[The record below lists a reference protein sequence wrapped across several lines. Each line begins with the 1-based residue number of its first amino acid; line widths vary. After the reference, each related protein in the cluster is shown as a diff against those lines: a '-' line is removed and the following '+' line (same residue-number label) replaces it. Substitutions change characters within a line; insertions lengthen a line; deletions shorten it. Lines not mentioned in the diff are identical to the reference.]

1 MTDPLKNMKVLIPMI
16 RKVMPQIIAHDIVG
30 VQPMNLM
37 PPKWKRTA
45 SYSEHVPDGYVVVDA
60 NKEISVWIEEQA
72 LHMWKHGELSK
83 LDILRPGLYDRYIIS
98 EELLTW
104 LTLRWS

>member
-1 MTDPLKNMKVLIPMI
+1 MTDTLKNIKVLLPMI

-37 PPKWKRTA
+37 PPKWKHTA
-45 SYSEHVPDGYVVVDA
+45 SYSEHVPDGYVVIDA
-60 NKEISVWIEEQA
+60 NREISAWIEEQA
-72 LHMWKHGELSK
+72 LHMWKHAELQQ
-83 LDILRPGLYDRYIIS
+83 LTPGLYDRYIIS

-104 LTLRWS
+104 LALRWA

>member
-16 RKVMPQIIAHDIVG
+16 RKVMPQIIAQDIVG

-37 PPKWKRTA
+37 PPKWRRTA

-60 NKEISVWIEEQA
+60 NREISAWIEEQA
-72 LHMWKHGELSK
+72 LHMWKHAELQQ
-83 LDILRPGLYDRYIIS
+83 LTPGLYDRYIIS

-104 LTLRWS
+104 LALRWA